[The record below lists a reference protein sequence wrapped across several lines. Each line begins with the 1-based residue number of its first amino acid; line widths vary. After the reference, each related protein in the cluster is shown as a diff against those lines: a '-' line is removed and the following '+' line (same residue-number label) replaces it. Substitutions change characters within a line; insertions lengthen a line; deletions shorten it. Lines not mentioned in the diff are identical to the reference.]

1 VSLSCVYCR
10 GDIPPGWLGGQFDAS
25 RYCPRSADFRHHI
38 EHFDTATLSLGRRT
52 PRTARQRLEALQGIE
67 QANRDMHAHDPKMPD
82 DLCGWNEYRR
92 AGYELR
98 MHELMNDSSRSR
110 IPRPER
116 TLVRLT

>member
-1 VSLSCVYCR
+1 MSLTCVYCH
-10 GDIPPGWLGGQFDAS
+10 GAIPPWPWAEAPAEAVFCL
-25 RYCPRSADFRHHI
+25 RSADYRHHI

-52 PRTARQRLEALQGIE
+52 PRTAAQRLQALQGIE
-67 QANRDMHAHDPKMPD
+67 QANRDMHARDPKMPD

-98 MHELMNDSSRSR
+98 MHELLADSSRSR

-116 TLVRLT
+116 ALVRLT